1 MPEPVKLESVPPVTA
16 TSSVVK
22 SAEDSDSVNVSR
34 AVSPALSLAWLV
46 AIATVGS
53 FVSMVN
59 AGASTPTR
67 LALPAASKN
76 LPAATATEPVP
87 VKLAVGVNFAV

>member
-1 MPEPVKLESVPPVTA
+1 MTA
-16 TSSVVK
+16 TSSAVK
-22 SAEDSDSVNVSR
+22 SADASPSVNVSR
-34 AVSPALSLAWLV
+34 AVSPDFSLAWLV

-53 FVSMVN
+53 FVSMGS
-59 AGASTPTR
+59 AGESDPAR

-76 LPAATATEPVP
+76 RPAFTDTVPVP